1 MKRMLMIAAALVA
14 AGACAAAAAA
24 SIEGSR
30 DIQAYRNAAGEQ
42 VMQMPAS
49 TLVDWQALDDQS
61 LTVWTASDK
70 PWLVRLEGA
79 CEGLM
84 HSDNVA
90 LTSRDG
96 QVKVG
101 TDYVELGSTHCKI
114 ASIQPIDYTRVAA
127 VTHAGM
133 HHHMHMHGHAMAKQS
148 GA

>member
-1 MKRMLMIAAALVA
+1 MKRMLMVAAALLA
-14 AGACAAAAAA
+14 AGACTAAAAA

-49 TLVDWQALDDQS
+49 ALVDWQALDDQS
-61 LTVWTASDK
+61 LTVWTANDK
-70 PWLVRLEGA
+70 PWLVRLDRA

-101 TDYVELGSTHCKI
+101 TDYVELGATHCKI
-114 ASIQPIDYTRVAA
+114 ASIQPIDYARVAA
-127 VTHAGM
+127 MTLHPGM
-133 HHHMHMHGHAMAKQS
+133 HRMHRHAMVKQT
-148 GA
+148 GT